1 MVMDL
6 FESLL
11 QEFSKAVDIP
21 NLKPDGNNSCLIALP
36 KGPKIQLDI
45 DPTNEFLIIGS
56 EIGFIPAGRY
66 RENIFKEAL
75 RANSLPAP
83 RYGDFAF
90 SQKKDTLVLTAK
102 IFLRDL
108 TGEKIASHYTPFA
121 EKAQHWWE
129 AIQKGEVPSI
139 TGAFSTRKGG
149 TGMFGL

>member
-21 NLKPDGNNSCLIALP
+21 NLKPDSNNSCLIALP

-45 DPTNEFLIIGS
+45 DPTNEFLLIGS
-56 EIGFIPAGRY
+56 ELGFIPAGRY

-75 RANSLPAP
+75 RANSLPQP

-90 SQKKDTLVLTAK
+90 SQKKETLLLTAK
-102 IFLRDL
+102 LHLRDL
-108 TGEKIASHYTPFA
+108 TGDKIASTYLPFA
-121 EKAQHWWE
+121 EKAQHWFD
-129 AIQKGEVPSI
+129 ALQKGETPSL

-149 TGMFGL
+149 AGMFGL

>member
-11 QEFSKAVDIP
+11 QEFSKAVNIP

-45 DPTNEFLIIGS
+45 DSSNEFFLIGS
-56 EIGFIPAGRY
+56 ELGFLPAGRY

-75 RANSLPAP
+75 RANSLPQP

-90 SQKKDTLVLTAK
+90 SQKKETLVLTAK
-102 IFLRDL
+102 LHLRDL
-108 TGEKIASHYTPFA
+108 TGEKIAATFTPFA
-121 EKAQHWWE
+121 EKAQHWFE
-129 AIQKGEVPSI
+129 AIQKGEIPALSG
-139 TGAFSTRKGG
+139 TFSTRKGG
-149 TGMFGL
+149 AGMFGL